1 MKTSIY
7 ILLFF
12 SSIVAIS
19 QERIPASP
27 QIVIKIAFGETVTA
41 GNVILKFVE
50 VLEDS
55 RCPKDI
61 VCVWAGRAKVK
72 VAISGEHIYLK
83 ELELTIG
90 EKIKIFLVCSTVSP
104 SKPSDLHPILLPE
117 LPGNL
122 LIL

>member
-1 MKTSIY
+1 MNISIKTSIY

-12 SSIVAIS
+12 SSIVALS

-27 QIVIKIAFGETVTA
+27 QIVFKIASGD
-41 GNVILKFVE
+41 VILKFVE

-72 VAISGEHIYLK
+72 VAISGEHLYLK
-83 ELELTIG
+83 ELELTMG
-90 EKIKIFLVCSTVSP
+90 EKIKIFLVCSTVSR

>member
-12 SSIVAIS
+12 SSIVALS

-27 QIVIKIAFGETVTA
+27 QIVFKIASRD
-41 GNVILKFVE
+41 VILKFVE

-72 VAISGEHIYLK
+72 VAISGEHLYLK
-83 ELELTIG
+83 ELELTMG
-90 EKIKIFLVCSTVSP
+90 EKIKIFLVCSTVSR